1 MQQSGL
7 TTWFPKILDNF
18 WLSAREVPIKYNLCK
33 LDLMKI
39 VCLKTLNSIYIIFA
53 ETLLKEKFHLRTQH
67 SVLLGY
73 WTTELGGLNQVVHL
87 WQYGQYHTKRCC
99 QKYPGKYYFVNVR
112 CLP

>member
-1 MQQSGL
+1 M
-7 TTWFPKILDNF
+7 LDNF

-87 WQYGQYHTKRCC
+87 WQYGQYHTILRDAAKGIWGNIFSCIYQLEKSPPLDTC
-99 QKYPGKYYFVNVR
+99 
-112 CLP
+112 